1 MYKKNIK
8 NCIKDLFL
16 WQKSN
21 LKQIFKEQVFLT
33 EWSVLMGTVE
43 MGFFALKLNMD
54 VKLVQN
60 CLATS

>member
-1 MYKKNIK
+1 MNKKNTTKSTKKCIKNNIK

-33 EWSVLMGTVE
+33 E
-43 MGFFALKLNMD
+43 
-54 VKLVQN
+54 
-60 CLATS
+60 

>member
-1 MYKKNIK
+1 MNKKNTTKSTKNSIKNIK

-33 EWSVLMGTVE
+33 E
-43 MGFFALKLNMD
+43 
-54 VKLVQN
+54 
-60 CLATS
+60 

>member
-1 MYKKNIK
+1 MNKKIQQNQLRNVKKNIK

-33 EWSVLMGTVE
+33 E
-43 MGFFALKLNMD
+43 
-54 VKLVQN
+54 
-60 CLATS
+60 